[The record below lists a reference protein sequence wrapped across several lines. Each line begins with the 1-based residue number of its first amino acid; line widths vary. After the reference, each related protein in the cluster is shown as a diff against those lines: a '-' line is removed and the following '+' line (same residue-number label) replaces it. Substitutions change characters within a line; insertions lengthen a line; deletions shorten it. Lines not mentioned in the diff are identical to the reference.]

1 MRITFSDLPAAVYGC
16 SCNVLLWEIPAS
28 THTRS
33 TQPLSWLIIY
43 LVSFWIAWI
52 KTVPWGLFLY
62 SLNNNVTEAN
72 DFLPHMRQVLLFCQ
86 SVFLMFVLSYP
97 ACFSLY
103 MLHRLPASMS
113 TFDLVS
119 QLTALVLRVVD
130 DGRRGWWPEAIFFHL
145 ASVTLLSG

>member
-1 MRITFSDLPAAVYGC
+1 M
-16 SCNVLLWEIPAS
+16 
-28 THTRS
+28 
-33 TQPLSWLIIY
+33 
-43 LVSFWIAWI
+43 
-52 KTVPWGLFLY
+52 Y
-62 SLNNNVTEAN
+62 SLNNNVIEAN